1 MPAPAHEQLHP
12 PGKKAGRRPGNN
24 PEAILSRIVDIG
36 QMLVDQGMSLMEI
49 YRWNITANPKDEN
62 HLARWNY
69 SYRQIKNMCLQAR
82 KQGQSLLC
90 KDHEEALLFTMRG
103 YYALKRKAMAGGD
116 FKVAFLCE
124 REISKIRGTYLA
136 ENSAPL
142 RKIAQPTADVPA
154 MNWATSEDNSPV
166 VEGEYVPDFDGAGI
180 A

>member
-1 MPAPAHEQLHP
+1 MPAPAHEQLSP
-12 PGKKAGRRPGNN
+12 QGKKAGRRPGSN
-24 PEAILSRIVDIG
+24 PEAILSRVVEIG

-49 YRWNITANPKDEN
+49 YRWNVTPNPKDEN

-69 SYRQIKNMCLQAR
+69 SYRQIKNMTLQAR

-90 KDHEEALLFTMRG
+90 KDHQEALLFTLRG

-142 RKIAQPTADVPA
+142 RKVAAPVEEQNAMRWAQ
-154 MNWATSEDNSPV
+154 SEEPSTI
-166 VEGEYVPDFDGAGI
+166 VEGEMVPEFDGAGI
-180 A
+180 S